1 MITEM
6 KRLILLISTLI
17 LLAGSVGAQVVT
29 QTIRGRMI
37 DQDSRATLIGA
48 NITVLGSEPLLGAST
63 DMDGNFR
70 IENVPIGR
78 VNLSITYIGYEDKII
93 PNVVVG
99 SAKEVVLE
107 IELAESVNE
116 MEAVHVTA
124 TKNKAEVLNEMA
136 MISAKSF
143 TVEETS
149 RYAGAIS
156 DPARM
161 VSSFAGVTGDATG
174 NNDIVVRGNSSKGIQ
189 WRLEGIEIPNPN
201 HFADEGQTGGPINAL
216 NSAMLSNSDFFTGAF
231 APEYGNAYS
240 GVFDMRLRTGNNQ
253 QREYGFGF
261 SVLGIDFTAEGPFK
275 KGGQSSYLANYR
287 YSSLA
292 LLDQAGIVD
301 FSGVPKYQDGSF
313 KLFFPTKKAGTFSVF
328 GLGGI
333 SGIFEE
339 IQDTNNAIFSTADYW
354 AKMGVAG
361 INHTYLF
368 NDKTYLKSSVSLAGN
383 SSGVDYEELRGEE
396 APTLKPKY
404 NDLLEKTTGRVATTL
419 HHKFNAKHKL
429 QVGGIYSLHRF
440 NFLSEYY
447 DDEFER
453 FQPLLKNDGDAGT
466 MQAFVSWK
474 YRITEDLTLVTG
486 AHYMQFMLNDAKSFE
501 PRAGLSWAFKK
512 GQSINAGFGVHSKL
526 EPLTYYFALQTQDD
540 GSTIQPNTNLGLSKA
555 RHYVLGYDNML
566 THNLHM
572 HIEAYYQE
580 MYDVPIENVDTS
592 SFSSVNMVEGWVDRS
607 LVNEGTGRNYGVEL
621 TLERF
626 FANRY
631 FFLVTGSLYKS
642 LYTAKDGIERNS
654 RFDGNYAANFLFGK
668 EFVLGN
674 PDKNRTLGISGKVL
688 LMGGYYYTPIDLQKS
703 IEENNTVFQEDN
715 PLSKKGDD
723 VFQAN
728 LALTYRKDRK
738 KTTHEFK
745 IDVQNVTNNQATTFE
760 YFDDASEEIVQVHQL
775 SILPVISYKIEF

>member
-1 MITEM
+1 M
-6 KRLILLISTLI
+6 KKISIIIAAILLV
-17 LLAGSVGAQVVT
+17 AGSVSAQVT

-48 NITVLGSEPLLGAST
+48 NITVLGSDPLLGAST
-63 DMDGNFR
+63 DIDGNFR
-70 IENVPIGR
+70 IDNVPVGR
-78 VNLSITYIGYEDKII
+78 VNLQVTYIGYEDKVI
-93 PNVVVG
+93 PNVLVG
-99 SAKEVVLE
+99 SGKEVVLE

-116 MEAVHVTA
+116 MQAVQVTA

-189 WRLEGIEIPNPN
+189 WRLEGVEIPNPN

-240 GVFDMRLRTGNNQ
+240 GVFDMRLRAGNNEK
-253 QREYGFGF
+253 REYGFGF

-275 KGGQSSYLANYR
+275 EGGQSSYLANYR

-313 KLFFPTKKAGTFSVF
+313 KLLFPTKNAGTFSVF
-328 GLGGI
+328 GLGGL

-339 IQDTNNAIFSTADYW
+339 IEDTSNTIFSTADYW

-361 INHTYLF
+361 VNHTYLF
-368 NDKTYLKSSVSLAGN
+368 NDKTYLKSSVSIAGN
-383 SSGVDYEELRGEE
+383 ASGVDYQEKDIEG
-396 APTLKPKY
+396 TGQLKPLY
-404 NDLLEKTTGRVATTL
+404 DDLLEKTTTRVASTV

-429 QVGGIYSLHRF
+429 QVGGIYSLNDF
-440 NFLSEYY
+440 NFQSRYFDKELDRY
-447 DDEFER
+447 
-453 FQPLLKNDGDAGT
+453 QTLLQNDGNAG
-466 MQAFVSWK
+466 MAQAFVSWK
-474 YRITEDLTLVTG
+474 YRITEDLTLVSG
-486 AHYMQFMLNDAKSFE
+486 VHYMQFMLNDANSIE
-501 PRAGLSWAFKK
+501 PRAGLSWEFKK
-512 GQSINAGFGVHSKL
+512 GQSLNAGFGVHSKL
-526 EPLTYYFALQTQDD
+526 EPLTYYFAHQDQED
-540 GSTIQPNTNLGLSKA
+540 GSTITPNTDLGLSKA
-555 RHYVLGYDNML
+555 RHYVIGYDNML
-566 THNLHM
+566 TSNLHM

-580 MYDVPIENVDTS
+580 MYNIPIEDVDSS
-592 SFSSVNMVEGWVDRS
+592 SFSAVNMVEGWTSKS

-654 RFDGNYAANFLFGK
+654 RFDGNYAANLLFGK

-674 PDKNRTLGISGKVL
+674 PEKNRTFTVSGKAL
-688 LMGGYYYTPIDLQKS
+688 LMGGHYYTPIDLQKS
-703 IEENNTVFQEDN
+703 IEENSTVLQTDKPF
-715 PLSKKGDD
+715 SKKGDD

-745 IDVQNVTNNQATTFE
+745 IDVQNVTNNQAVTFE
-760 YFDDASEEIVQVHQL
+760 YFDDTNGEVVEVYQL
-775 SILPVISYKIEF
+775 SILPVISYKIAF

>member
-1 MITEM
+1 MITEI
-6 KRLILLISTLI
+6 KRITLLLSMLI
-17 LLAGSVGAQVVT
+17 LLAGSVGAQVT

-48 NITVLGSEPLLGAST
+48 NITVLGSDPLLGAST

-70 IENVPIGR
+70 IENVPVGR
-78 VNLSITYIGYEDKII
+78 VSLGITYIGYEEKVI

-99 SAKEVVLE
+99 SGKEVVLE

-124 TKNKAEVLNEMA
+124 TKNKAEALNEMA

-189 WRLEGIEIPNPN
+189 WRLEGVEIPNPN

-275 KGGQSSYLANYR
+275 QGGQSSYLANYR

-292 LLDQAGIVD
+292 LLDEAGIVD

-313 KLFFPTKKAGTFSVF
+313 KFFFPTKKAGTFSVF

-339 IQDTNNAIFSTADYW
+339 IMDTSNTLFSTADYW
-354 AKMGVAG
+354 AKMGVVG
-361 INHTYLF
+361 LNHTYLF
-368 NDKTYLKSSVSLAGN
+368 NDKTYLKSSISMAGN
-383 SSGVDYEELRGEE
+383 SSGVDYEEQRDSEGVI
-396 APTLKPKY
+396 KPMY

-419 HHKFNAKHKL
+419 HHKFSAKHKL

-447 DDEFER
+447 DSDFDR
-453 FQPLLKNDGDAGT
+453 FQPMLKNDGDAGT
-466 MQAFVSWK
+466 TQAFVSWK

-486 AHYMQFMLNDAKSFE
+486 AHYMQFMLNDASSFE
-501 PRAGLSWAFKK
+501 PRAGLSWEFKK
-512 GQSINAGFGVHSKL
+512 GQSLNAGFGVHSKL

-555 RHYVLGYDNML
+555 RHYVIGYDNML
-566 THNLHM
+566 TSNLHM

-580 MYDVPIENVDTS
+580 MYNVPIENVDTS
-592 SFSSVNMVEGWVDRS
+592 SFSSINMVEGWVDRS

-626 FANRY
+626 FSNRY

-654 RFDGNYAANFLFGK
+654 RFDGNYAANLLFGK

-674 PDKNRTLGISGKVL
+674 PDKNRTLGVSSRVL
-688 LMGGYYYTPIDLQKS
+688 LMGGHYYTPIDLEKS
-703 IEENNTVFQEDN
+703 IEDNTTVFSDDTF
-715 PLSKKGDD
+715 SKKGDD

-760 YFDDASEEIVQVHQL
+760 YFDDASEQIVQVHQL